1 MKYLIPIII
10 LGILGGTFLVYKNFL
25 WKSEYKKGTVI
36 IGDDSFKVDIA
47 DDPLKRA
54 QGLSGRDILGP
65 DEGMLFTF
73 RSSLTRIF
81 WMQGMQMPIDILWLD
96 SGRVV
101 GIEER
106 TMPEPGV
113 PSARLKRY
121 RSPAP
126 VQYVLEVA
134 SGRAYELGIKVG
146 DEVIIHSD

>member
-10 LGILGGTFLVYKNFL
+10 LGILGGTFLVYKNFF

-36 IGDDSFKVDIA
+36 IGDNSFKVDIA

-54 QGLSGRDILGP
+54 QGLSGRDTLRP
-65 DEGMLFTF
+65 DGGMFFTF
-73 RSSLTRIF
+73 GSSQTRIF
-81 WMQGMQMPIDILWLD
+81 WMQDMQIPIDILWID

-106 TMPEPGV
+106 AMPEPGV

-126 VQYVLEVA
+126 VQYVLEIA
-134 SGRAYELGIKVG
+134 AGRTYELGIKAG
-146 DEVIIHSD
+146 DEVTIHSD